1 MTPDEITTMVRT
13 LFDASRMASTARP
26 PKLPPLSSMHKL
38 MADYIRESDEPL
50 RH

>member
-1 MTPDEITTMVRT
+1 MTPDVITTMVRT
-13 LFDASRMASTARP
+13 LFDALTGKHGEAA
-26 PKLPPLSSMHKL
+26 KIAAVEFMHKL